1 MSGNGRE
8 IQVNLFISY
17 WDYSPALVGTSHRKR
32 RGSGPDPSAWVTGT
46 ETSSEGRPAYR
57 QFGFSILGL
66 GGHIENPVDTWRE
79 AALTSPNS
87 LVFTLRKEGRGE
99 RGREGSSRRRY
110 DKGGKKRRG
119 EG

>member
-1 MSGNGRE
+1 MHN
-8 IQVNLFISY
+8 
-17 WDYSPALVGTSHRKR
+17 WDALDSAPLKPKLLAKDHRHTDSL
-32 RGSGPDPSAWVTGT
+32 GS
-46 ETSSEGRPAYR
+46 
-57 QFGFSILGL
+57 SIL